1 MSLITRCPA
10 CTTMFKVV
18 QDQLRMSE
26 GWVRCGQCNE
36 VFDANAHL
44 FHDIDSALAAPPPP
58 PPPVQ
63 EPWVESLKFE
73 PPSKPS
79 FQPPPKPALAP
90 EPEPEPT
97 VYAPEDAHVDALL
110 DQSPLELAG
119 EEEPAAAPSFMTAG
133 TVKKNDFWQRSSVR
147 LALAAFSVFL
157 IGLLCVQFMV
167 HERDRLAASSPVA
180 KQFFVGACAALGCTV
195 SPLRQIQSVVID
207 SSSFVKVRGEV
218 YRLQFT
224 LKNSGPVEVAV
235 PAMELTLTDL
245 QDQPVVRKVLLPV
258 EYGAK
263 TDTLTAGGELSAMLP
278 LGAKLSANERISG
291 YRLLAFYP

>member
-1 MSLITRCPA
+1 
-10 CTTMFKVV
+10 
-18 QDQLRMSE
+18 MSE

-44 FHDIDSALAAPPPP
+44 FNDIDTALAAPTPP

-63 EPWVESLKFE
+63 EPWVESLQFSSQKAVTPAKPQFE
-73 PPSKPS
+73 PPPKAS
-79 FQPPPKPALAP
+79 FQLPPQPALAP
-90 EPEPEPT
+90 EQQPAAFPS
-97 VYAPEDAHVDALL
+97 EDDHVDALL

-119 EEEPAAAPSFMTAG
+119 EDEPITPSFMATATERTLG
-133 TVKKNDFWQRSSVR
+133 FWQRSSVR
-147 LALAAFSVFL
+147 LALVAFSVFL
-157 IGLLCVQFMV
+157 IGLLCVQFLV

-180 KQFFVGACAALGCTV
+180 KQFLAGACTLLGCKV

-224 LKNSGPVEVAV
+224 LKNSGLVEVAI
-235 PAMELTLTDL
+235 PAIELTLTDL
-245 QDQPVVRKVLLPV
+245 QDQPVVRKVLLPA
-258 EYGAK
+258 EFGAK
-263 TDTLTAGGELSAMLP
+263 TNTLIAGGELSANLP
-278 LGAKLSANERISG
+278 LGAQLHANERISG

>member
-1 MSLITRCPA
+1 
-10 CTTMFKVV
+10 
-18 QDQLRMSE
+18 MSE

-44 FHDIDSALAAPPPP
+44 FNDIDTALAAPPPP

-63 EPWVESLKFE
+63 EPWVESLQFSSQKVAAPTKPQFE
-73 PPSKPS
+73 PPPKPS

-90 EPEPEPT
+90 ESEPESDPN
-97 VYAPEDAHVDALL
+97 DASVDALM
-110 DQSPLELAG
+110 DQSPLELSG
-119 EEEPAAAPSFMTAG
+119 EEEPSAPSFMASTSAR
-133 TVKKNDFWQRSSVR
+133 KNGFWQRSSVR
-147 LALAAFSVFL
+147 LTLVAFSVFL
-157 IGLLCVQFMV
+157 IGLLCVQFLV

-180 KQFFVGACAALGCTV
+180 KQFLAGACTVLGCSV

-224 LKNSGPVEVAV
+224 LKNSGPVEVAI

-245 QDQPVVRKVLLPV
+245 QDQPVVRKVLLPSDF
-258 EYGAK
+258 GAK
-263 TDTLTAGGELSAMLP
+263 TDTLSAGGELSAMLP
-278 LGAKLSANERISG
+278 LGAKLNANERISG

>member
-1 MSLITRCPA
+1 
-10 CTTMFKVV
+10 MFKVV

-44 FHDIDSALAAPPPP
+44 FNDIDTALAAPPPP

-73 PPSKPS
+73 PPPKQSFQTPPKQS
-79 FQPPPKPALAP
+79 FQPPAKPALAP
-90 EPEPEPT
+90 EPEPAA
-97 VYAPEDAHVDALL
+97 YAPEDDQVDALL

-119 EEEPAAAPSFMTAG
+119 EEESAAPSFMAAA
-133 TVKKNDFWQRSSVR
+133 VAQKNSFWQRSSVR
-147 LALAAFSVFL
+147 LALVAFSVFL
-157 IGLLCVQFMV
+157 IGLLCVQFLI

-180 KQFFVGACAALGCTV
+180 KQFLAGACTVLGCTV

-224 LKNSGPVEVAV
+224 LKNSGPVEVAI

-245 QDQPVVRKVLLPV
+245 QDQPVIRKVLLPS
-258 EYGAK
+258 EFGAK
-263 TDTLTAGGELSAMLP
+263 NDTLTAGGELSATLP